1 MHLREVFGVSERRAC
16 RVTGQQRTTQRHVR
30 RVLAP
35 EEALRARLRAIART
49 WPRYGF
55 RRAWALLRL
64 EGWVVNRKRVQ
75 RLWREEGLRV
85 PASAVK
91 RRRIGTSTVPARRLS
106 AQRPNHVW
114 ALDFIFD
121 ATADGRP
128 IKALSM
134 CDEFT
139 RENVARRLGRSIT
152 ADDVTHAL
160 DEGCARRGV
169 PEYLRC
175 DNGPSSLPAPSAT
188 GAGRMAPARRT
199 SNPEVR
205 GRTRTSKASTAGSA
219 TSSSRVKFSRPSP
232 RRGCCSTTGA
242 TPTIVTGPTA
252 RLATCRPRSSRRR
265 SINRNSHRRW
275 TTKRGPVRI
284 SRTSYIVNTTPSR
297 AAE

>member
-1 MHLREVFGVSERRAC
+1 VSPSRRRDAVVHLREVFGVSERRAC
-16 RVTGQQRTTQRHVR
+16 RVTGQQRTTQRHAR

-55 RRAWALLRL
+55 RRACALLRL
-64 EGWVVNRKRVQ
+64 EGWLVNRKRVQ

-91 RRRIGTSTVPARRLS
+91 RRRLGTSTVPAQRLA

-121 ATADGRP
+121 ATTDGRP

-152 ADDVTHAL
+152 ADNVTQAL
-160 DEGCARRGV
+160 DEGCALRGV

-175 DNGPSSLPAPSAT
+175 DNGPEFVAVAIRDWCRAHGTGTAYIEPGSPWQNPYVESFNGRLRDELFAREVFDTITEARLLFNDWCDTYNRHRPHSSLGYLPPA
-188 GAGRMAPARRT
+188 
-199 SNPEVR
+199 V
-205 GRTRTSKASTAGSA
+205 
-219 TSSSRVKFSRPSP
+219 F
-232 RRGCCSTTGA
+232 
-242 TPTIVTGPTA
+242 
-252 RLATCRPRSSRRR
+252 
-265 SINRNSHRRW
+265 
-275 TTKRGPVRI
+275 
-284 SRTSYIVNTTPSR
+284 
-297 AAE
+297 AAAFNQPKLS